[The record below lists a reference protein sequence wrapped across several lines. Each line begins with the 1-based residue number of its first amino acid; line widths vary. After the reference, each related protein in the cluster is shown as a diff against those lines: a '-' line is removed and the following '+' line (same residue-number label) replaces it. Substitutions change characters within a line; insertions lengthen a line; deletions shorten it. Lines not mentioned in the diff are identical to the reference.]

1 MENSKYDFYK
11 KAFKGKGGSNE
22 VVAASEA
29 PVSSASAV
37 TSEAPAPAVTSEAPE
52 VPVTNKTKIDFKF
65 TSLGN
70 LDQTLPKKAKIN
82 IDSMFIKSIFGGN

>member
-22 VVAASEA
+22 VVAVSEA

-37 TSEAPAPAVTSEAPE
+37 TSEAPTPVPATE
-52 VPVTNKTKIDFKF
+52 VPATNKTKVDFKF

-82 IDSMFIKSIFGGN
+82 IDSMFIKSILGGN

>member
-22 VVAASEA
+22 VVAVSEA

-37 TSEAPAPAVTSEAPE
+37 TSEAPVPVPE
-52 VPVTNKTKIDFKF
+52 VPATNKTKVDFKF